1 MVSLV
6 WWVAPGIMCRSQP
19 DSEVTSTS
27 RWIQPAESAEL
38 ADSVTDIQPDLI
50 SRISISG
57 EVLTRRVRYGELG
70 DTPNVKGKGK
80 GHSMNVKVW
89 GGRLYHFLGHII

>member
-6 WWVAPGIMCRSQP
+6 WWVAPGIMCRSQA

-27 RWIQPAESAEL
+27 RQIQHAESADL

-57 EVLTRRVRYGELG
+57 VV
-70 DTPNVKGKGK
+70 
-80 GHSMNVKVW
+80 
-89 GGRLYHFLGHII
+89 